1 MNTSCELISCRKKLG
16 IRTSVCG
23 TCDNKFCSESCKITH
38 SLDVHRPSTVKR
50 RSTFK
55 SPFMKFGE
63 HVKQINED
71 PLYDFKNF
79 EFVKT
84 GMINQI
90 IGSGAFGDVLLARNK
105 IDHKLYAI
113 KQMNKNTIIEMCSNL
128 DVVKREIE
136 IHRRLIHENIVRMYS
151 YHEDKDA
158 FYLVKIVL
166 N

>member
-1 MNTSCELISCRKKLG
+1 
-16 IRTSVCG
+16 
-23 TCDNKFCSESCKITH
+23 
-38 SLDVHRPSTVKR
+38 
-50 RSTFK
+50 
-55 SPFMKFGE
+55 MKFGE
-63 HVKQINED
+63 FVKQIKED

-128 DVVKREIE
+128 EVVKREIE
-136 IHRRLIHENIVRMYS
+136 IHRKLIHENIVRMYS

-158 FYLVKIVL
+158 FYLVKIV
-166 N
+166 